1 MSIFSQSLLSRC
13 KNRISSF
20 RHKTKT
26 LTMWRK
32 QSQHSLLYSLIW
44 FFREVYYILC
54 VNHCVQDR
62 RYRVK
67 TVTQPFYILI
77 SSDLNN
83 AADAPDT
90 IHLLLLLHWW
100 TNRIS
105 ISNLVSCR
113 WEKVHFSAMGFILAQ
128 LNNAIVNV

>member
-1 MSIFSQSLLSRC
+1 MSIFSQSLLSWC

-20 RHKTKT
+20 RHKAKT

-90 IHLLLLLHWW
+90 IHLLLLLHRWI
-100 TNRIS
+100 NRIS
-105 ISNLVSCR
+105 ISNLVS
-113 WEKVHFSAMGFILAQ
+113 VQMGEGAFQCYGFYISPTQ
-128 LNNAIVNV
+128 